1 MKKLIRGILEFRTK
15 CLEDYIVNFSHLAE
29 RQSPDVLLIA
39 CSDSRV
45 APNVFA
51 STNPGD
57 VFVIRNVGNI
67 IPSTKESPP
76 ESAFSEAAAIHFSLQ
91 NLPVKDIIVCG
102 HSDCGAMNAVLS
114 GIDKL
119 EDGNL
124 KGWLSFCGCSAS
136 HLKDCSFTNKELSQN
151 NQLSQINVIKQI
163 EHLKTYP
170 LVQKRLKEG
179 TLNIH
184 GWYFDLAKG
193 DVYNF
198 EEIYDR
204 FVLIDN
210 DEAINIL
217 LRLK

>member
-15 CLEDYIVNFSHLAE
+15 CLKDYIKNFSHLAE
-29 RQSPDVLLIA
+29 RQSPDVLLIT

-67 IPSTKESPP
+67 IPSMLDLDTKGS
-76 ESAFSEAAAIHFSLQ
+76 FSELAAIHFSLE

-102 HSDCGAMNAVLS
+102 HSDCGAMNAVIK
-114 GIDKL
+114 GL
-119 EDGNL
+119 ENL
-124 KGWLSFCGCSAS
+124 ENNSLRGWLSFCGCSTS
-136 HLKDCSFTNKELSQN
+136 HLKECSFTNKELSPL
-151 NQLSQINVIKQI
+151 NQLSQMNVLKQI
-163 EHLKTYP
+163 AHLKTYP
-170 LVQKRLKEG
+170 LVQKRLAEG

-198 EEIYDR
+198 EENQDN

-210 DEAINIL
+210 EEALKIL
-217 LRLK
+217 ERLK